1 MKKFSKQLGVGIFL
15 VAFFTMG
22 IASAVDL
29 HRGEKIQLLSD
40 RFNQNLQ
47 EEALRIEEQRAAYR
61 VLARPYSEYLLFQK
75 DFNSQSYTA
84 DLGRIRQ
91 ERKTI
96 LQKLAMLGDG
106 SLQETKSG
114 MPDSMP
120 AEAFPV
126 YSGAPMLSFYYGGQF
141 DAEPILDPSGVWMDI
156 VVFMAAGLLLLIFP
170 FSLVV
175 LYKEVSEFYERKNVV
190 TVFPIFTFRARPL
203 GPRELLKMTVY
214 KGEPA

>member
-1 MKKFSKQLGVGIFL
+1 MKKFSKQWGIGVFL
-15 VAFFTMG
+15 VFFFTMG

-61 VLARPYSEYLLFQK
+61 VLARPYSEYLLYQK
-75 DFNSQSYTA
+75 DFSLQSYTA
-84 DLGRIRQ
+84 DLDRIRQ

-141 DAEPILDPSGVWMDI
+141 DAEPILISNGVWVDI
-156 VVFMAAGLLLLIFP
+156 FIFMAAGLLLLIFP

-175 LYKEVSEFYERKNVV
+175 LYKEVSESYKRKRVV
-190 TVFPIFTFRARPL
+190 TVFPIFTFRPRPL
-203 GPRELLKMTVY
+203 GPRELLKITMN
-214 KGEPA
+214 KGQIA